1 MGKHRLTVYIEVLN
15 EKANTC
21 NKFAL
26 CKACIDKVSR
36 EYAYSN
42 KIVNTKKCVKSH
54 LSKCENFFA
63 MYGGEKGS
71 EILQD
76 TDSETTKA
84 RIFSSNKR
92 SRTVFENDNFNRQSS
107 EVCEDE
113 CDSDN
118 ESVMSFN
125 SNATS
130 NTNTTSTTLSSK
142 MTITGPL
149 DNFTVRKLSTNQERK
164 WWYLVLKATISNG
177 WSFRWVENKDS
188 QEMFYFLN
196 PTLKL
201 PNWKRLEGKI
211 LENASKDIIK
221 SIEKKAQADLIGV
234 TLTIDGWTNVVN
246 QNLIGSVLITS
257 KGEVLVWKAY
267 DISTERSRTEEV
279 KEKIESLTKDV
290 QDAGIKVAAVVTDS
304 ASQYASARYVI
315 Y

>member
-54 LSKCENFFA
+54 LLRCENFMA
-63 MYGGEKGS
+63 LYGEEKGL

-84 RIFSSNKR
+84 KTKVSLSKKR
-92 SRTVFENDNFNRQSS
+92 SRTIFENDDNFKEQSS
-107 EVCEDE
+107 NGED
-113 CDSDN
+113 DSDN
-118 ESVMSFN
+118 ESIMTFN
-125 SNATS
+125 SNSTS
-130 NTNTTSTTLSSK
+130 NTNSTSTTLSSK
-142 MTITGPL
+142 TGPL
-149 DNFTVRKLSTNQERK
+149 DKFAVRKLTTNQERK

-177 WSFRWVENKDS
+177 WSFRWVENEDS
-188 QEMFYFLN
+188 QEMFNFLN
-196 PTLKL
+196 PTLRL
-201 PNWKRLEGKI
+201 PHRKRLGGQI
-211 LENASKDIIK
+211 LKDASKDIIK
-221 SIEKKAQADLIGV
+221 SIEKKAKADSIGV

-267 DISTERSRTEEV
+267 DISTERSRTRRS
-279 KEKIESLTKDV
+279 KRKN
-290 QDAGIKVAAVVTDS
+290 
-304 ASQYASARYVI
+304 
-315 Y
+315 